1 MNIKPIYSEE
11 SEKIKKQLNNFI
23 CEHNLLVDIIEV
35 FEKNTTA
42 KTFFEEARK
51 EVLDSGNQ
59 GLNSM
64 YVIAL
69 EKLIQDAKYY
79 QKEKDEVKEIDEY
92 RNKIRELEREN
103 RILRT
108 KVKNIEEILK
118 F

>member
-1 MNIKPIYSEE
+1 
-11 SEKIKKQLNNFI
+11 
-23 CEHNLLVDIIEV
+23 
-35 FEKNTTA
+35 
-42 KTFFEEARK
+42 
-51 EVLDSGNQ
+51 
-59 GLNSM
+59 M

-79 QKEKDEVKEIDEY
+79 QKEKDEVTEIDEY